1 MDHENSKWHR
11 IDFADATSSDC
22 GARKPYSIGVH
33 FEGNCLGTGFQC
45 EFLQSTTTTLVL
57 ARDSGVT
64 ASGRKGLITPHPF
77 ALRNAISGSK
87 YPDSQAEAARLLQ
100 RYIQEDPLTDV
111 GMMQINLRWNGARVK
126 SPEMLLDPETNIAV
140 AAQILCE
147 ALSVKRN
154 DIELGIGGYHT
165 MNPEREA
172 DARAYARN
180 VLMIWRSLQALEKS
194 GS

>member
-1 MDHENSKWHR
+1 MAPHR
-11 IDFADATSSDC
+11 ILLMPLLLIVALASPT
-22 GARKPYSIGVH
+22 
-33 FEGNCLGTGFQC
+33 
-45 EFLQSTTTTLVL
+45 VL
-57 ARDSGVT
+57 AFTLTGTVWERVSN
-64 ASGRKGLITPHPF
+64 ASSCKAPPLLLYSLAIQESRHPAGRGLITPHPF

-87 YPDSQAEAARLLQ
+87 YPDSQDEAAQLLQ